1 MRTRIIQ
8 RLKTGLSLWGG
19 ASGIAYSSLCI
30 QIAAIESA
38 SSARGER
45 NAPKEVTKKKANAS
59 KPRNK
64 SDDTMRSEYRFRG
77 GTRGTYAKKFAE
89 GAKLVS
95 LDPDVA
101 KIFAGSRE
109 VNEALRA
116 LSKIARR
123 AAG

>member
-1 MRTRIIQ
+1 M
-8 RLKTGLSLWGG
+8 
-19 ASGIAYSSLCI
+19 
-30 QIAAIESA
+30 
-38 SSARGER
+38 
-45 NAPKEVTKKKANAS
+45 KKADGS
-59 KPRNK
+59 KSRGK
-64 SDDTMRSEYRFRG
+64 KGDAMRREYQFRG
-77 GTRGTYAKKFAE
+77 GTRGKYAKKFAQ

-101 KIFAGSRE
+101 KVFGGSRE